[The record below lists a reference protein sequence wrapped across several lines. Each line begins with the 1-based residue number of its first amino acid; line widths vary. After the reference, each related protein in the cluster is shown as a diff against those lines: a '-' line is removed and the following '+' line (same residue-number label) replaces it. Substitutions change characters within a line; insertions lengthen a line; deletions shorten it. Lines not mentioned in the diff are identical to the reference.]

1 MKAARLHEVGKPL
14 KIEEIAEPTLRS
26 GSVIVKIL
34 STHVPP
40 FTHKVISGELGYALP
55 EFPFIPGTSAIGMI
69 EAVANDVFD
78 LEIGQK
84 VFCDPYIYST
94 TIEAKPD
101 AILLGWTGLAEKS
114 SRIQAL
120 WKDGT
125 FAQKV
130 LFPAECLT
138 PLGEAESIPVEKL
151 ACLSYLN
158 IAAGGLNRAPL
169 HFSQTL
175 VVNGATG
182 GLGSAAVLV
191 GLAMGAAKVI
201 AVGRNKEQLKTLEQ
215 IDKRVIGVA
224 TEGNVES
231 DSKAI
236 ARIINGGADIVI
248 DLLGGVSKPE
258 PTLTCLNALRRGG
271 TAVFVG
277 GVNADIPFP
286 YSKIMLEQLTIKGS
300 FMYSRQIPRKLLK
313 MISAGILNLDAIQVN
328 TFSLDEIETAISKA
342 SSSKGLEYCVVVPN
356 QSYK

>member
-1 MKAARLHEVGKPL
+1 MKASRLHELGTL
-14 KIEEIAEPTLRS
+14 KVEEIAEPTLRS

-34 STHVPP
+34 STHIPP
-40 FTHKVISGELGYALP
+40 FTHQVISGELGYALP
-55 EFPFIPGTSAIGMI
+55 EFPFTPGTSAVGII
-69 EAVANDVFD
+69 EVVADDVFD
-78 LEIGQK
+78 LEVGQK

-114 SRIQAL
+114 SRVQSL

-125 FAQKV
+125 FAQQV
-130 LFPAECLT
+130 LFPAQCLT
-138 PLGEAESIPVEKL
+138 PLGEAESIPIEKL

-158 IAAGGLNRAPL
+158 IAAGGLIHAPL

-201 AVGRNKEQLKTLEQ
+201 AVGRSQDQLKILEQL
-215 IDKRVIGVA
+215 DKRVVGIATIGD
-224 TEGNVES
+224 VEK
-231 DSKAI
+231 DSQAI
-236 ARIINGGADIVI
+236 ANAANGGADVVI

-258 PTLTCLNALRRGG
+258 PTLTCLNTLRRGG

-277 GVNADIPFP
+277 GVSVDIPLP
-286 YSKIMLEQLTIKGS
+286 YSKIMLEELTIKGS
-300 FMYSRQIPRKLLK
+300 FMYPRHIPGELLR
-313 MISAGILNLDAIQVN
+313 MISTGILNLDAIQVSR
-328 TFSLDEIETAISKA
+328 FSLDEITTAISKA
-342 SSSKGLEYCVVVPN
+342 STSKGLEYCVLIPN
-356 QSYK
+356 